1 MTEIVINVERG
12 SDGQPV
18 GWLRTSSG
26 EVVEYTG
33 WLRLIRALED
43 ELHREPP
50 PPGPSLPD

>member
-1 MTEIVINVERG
+1 MTEIVISVERG

-26 EVVEYTG
+26 EVVEFTG

-43 ELHREPP
+43 ELHREPL
-50 PPGPSLPD
+50 PGPSLPD